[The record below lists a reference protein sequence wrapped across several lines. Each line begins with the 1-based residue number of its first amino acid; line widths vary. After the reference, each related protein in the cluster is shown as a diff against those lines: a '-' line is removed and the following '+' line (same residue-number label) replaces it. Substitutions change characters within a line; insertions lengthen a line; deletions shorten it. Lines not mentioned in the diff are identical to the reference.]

1 MKSRV
6 VIIISALTLGTALA
20 AVPSFAQT
28 RDRANGPEVQQQSTG
43 TVPQQE
49 SRGCVHFQ
57 QGCSDKPYSMA
68 ENGSANSERT
78 GTRERSS
85 SERTS
90 GARTRVGERE
100 RLNGRAR
107 VSERVR
113 GGARVSER
121 ARTSDEYMR
130 SAAPEPSGAREQ
142 VAGRE
147 GARGETSGFGERRGY
162 YNSEPGVEIADA
174 NRGAIGFG
182 WCETRFHSF
191 DPATGT
197 YLGFDGIRHA
207 CP

>member
-6 VIIISALTLGTALA
+6 VVIISALTLGTALA

-85 SERTS
+85 GERTS

-100 RLNGRAR
+100 R
-107 VSERVR
+107 VR
-113 GGARVSER
+113 GGARVGER

-142 VAGRE
+142 VAGRQ

-174 NRGAIGFG
+174 DRGAIG